1 MTSSPPGPSDVF
13 VEYENA
19 VLSQAGIAPSQIVA
33 ALQQQNIIRP
43 GGAVDVGNTAFQLR
57 PSGDFQS
64 LADMENAL
72 IRAGDGTMVRLG
84 DIIEVSH
91 GYQDPPRQIA
101 YFNGRESVI
110 LAVAMEDGLSV
121 LTYVERAR
129 ARVDEV
135 RETLPVGLNL
145 DIMTNEAPKVE
156 SAVYGVTRNM
166 IQTLVIVLG
175 IVILFLGVR
184 TGLIVG
190 SIVPAV
196 ILATFAIMGLFGIP
210 LQRMSLATIII
221 SLGLLVDNGIVIAED
236 FKRRVVELGDRDEAL
251 KQTSSELAWPLLS
264 SSLTTIVVFLPLLIN
279 ATSSTE
285 YTRTITLVIM
295 ITLSV
300 SWLFAMTVTTTLCH
314 RFLKVP
320 DEPKPED
327 EKPPEKQAGITVINR
342 AFDHLTDLYERFLR
356 FILGIRWWYLAA
368 MFGLFFTGNLV
379 SQQVPTEFFPSN
391 DNPQVLIYVELP
403 SGVTTRA
410 TDEKMR
416 EMIALAQDEDRFE
429 GVGDIAAYT
438 GFGGP
443 RFVLSL
449 APVDPAPNKG
459 FMIVN
464 ADDLEATDALV
475 PALREAFL
483 TEFPGVNT
491 RVTRMFLGPEDP
503 AVIQVQVTGP
513 DADYLNDKAEEVME
527 MMAAT
532 DGMIDIWSDW
542 RGRTPILEV
551 DVRQDTARAAGVSSA
566 DIAASL
572 ARHIDGEPVTMFRDG
587 DEIYPVTMRA
597 AQSERT
603 SLDALSGIA
612 VYPSGGG
619 ESVPLG
625 TVADIRMDGGWGFI
639 QREELER
646 TVQIEGRNLKT
657 TPEDLVPVLQPKI
670 DELNANIAPGH
681 EVKIAGIL
689 EETAENNAALAA
701 TAPLL
706 LGLIMFLLITQF
718 GGFKR
723 PLVILFTL
731 PFITFGAFLGLWLF
745 GATFGFMAILSLFAL
760 AGIIINN
767 SIVLVDRMDIERTK
781 LSEDMEEGD
790 RPTSA
795 GKTEADEKAE
805 LDALIAACRRR
816 FRPVIMTTLTT
827 IAGLLPLIISGDV
840 LFYGFAISVAVGLFV
855 GTPLLSLGL
864 TPVLYALFLG
874 IARGERREKKIWD
887 KLALRQRLPFRKPKS
902 A

>member
-1 MTSSPPGPSDVF
+1 MILSTAALRVQPALFFVVFILMAFGAYSYFNLPAREDPAITIRQAVVTTAYPGLSAERVELLITKPLEEAIYALPNVKEVKSTSQEGLSVIKPEFTFGTPNLEIAFDQLAETVTETQPRLPDGTRPSQVNDDFGDIAVITLAINGEDYGNDELADYAQHVRDRLITVDGTKKIDLLAARPERVF

-19 VLSQAGIAPSQIVA
+19 ILSQAGIAPSQIVA
-33 ALQQQNIIRP
+33 ALQQQNVIRP
-43 GGAVDVGNTAFQLR
+43 GGAVDVGDTAFQLR

-64 LADMENAL
+64 LADIENAL
-72 IRAGDGTMVRLG
+72 VQAENGTMVRVG
-84 DIIEVSH
+84 DIVSVSH
-91 GYQDPPRQIA
+91 GYEDPPRQIA

-129 ARVDEV
+129 VRVDEI

-166 IQTLVIVLG
+166 IQTLAIVLG

-184 TGLIVG
+184 TGIIVG

-196 ILATFAIMGLFGIP
+196 ILATFAIMGLFDIP

-251 KQTSSELAWPLLS
+251 RQTSSELSWPLLS

-295 ITLSV
+295 ITLIV

-314 RFLKVP
+314 RFLKAP
-320 DEPKPED
+320 DSPGPED
-327 EKPPEKQAGITVINR
+327 GKPSEEQEGVTIINR
-342 AFDHLTDLYERFLR
+342 AFDRLTDLYERFLR

-368 MFGLFFTGNLV
+368 MFGLFFAGNV
-379 SQQVPTEFFPSN
+379 ISEQVPAEFFPSN
-391 DNPQVLIYVELP
+391 DNPQVLVYVELP
-403 SGVTTRA
+403 SGATTRA

-416 EMIALAQDEDRFE
+416 DMIALVQDKDRFE
-429 GVGDIAAYT
+429 GVADIAAYT

-464 ADDLEATDALV
+464 AESLEMTDALV
-475 PALREAFL
+475 PALRSAFL

-513 DADYLNDKAEEVME
+513 DADYLNDKAEEVMA
-527 MMAAT
+527 MLAGT
-532 DGMIDIWSDW
+532 DGMIDIWSNW
-542 RGRTPILEV
+542 RGRTPILDIEI
-551 DVRQDTARAAGVSSA
+551 RQDTARAAGVSSA

-603 SLDALSGIA
+603 SVDALSGIA

-619 ESVPLG
+619 RSVPLG
-625 TVADIRMDGGWGFI
+625 AVADIRMNGGWGFI
-639 QREELER
+639 QREDMER
-646 TVQIEGRNLKT
+646 VVQVEGRNLKT
-657 TPEDLVPVLQPKI
+657 SPEDLVPVLQPKI
-670 DELNANIAPGH
+670 DELNAGIAPGH
-681 EVKIAGIL
+681 
-689 EETAENNAALAA
+689 
-701 TAPLL
+701 
-706 LGLIMFLLITQF
+706 
-718 GGFKR
+718 
-723 PLVILFTL
+723 
-731 PFITFGAFLGLWLF
+731 
-745 GATFGFMAILSLFAL
+745 
-760 AGIIINN
+760 
-767 SIVLVDRMDIERTK
+767 
-781 LSEDMEEGD
+781 
-790 RPTSA
+790 
-795 GKTEADEKAE
+795 
-805 LDALIAACRRR
+805 
-816 FRPVIMTTLTT
+816 
-827 IAGLLPLIISGDV
+827 
-840 LFYGFAISVAVGLFV
+840 
-855 GTPLLSLGL
+855 
-864 TPVLYALFLG
+864 
-874 IARGERREKKIWD
+874 
-887 KLALRQRLPFRKPKS
+887 
-902 A
+902 